1 MIGIVVAVEGLTAKP
16 PNVVNGN
23 AGAAKDVLPDR
34 TGENRVYN
42 QVAYR
47 FIQNVGNGNVSF
59 ALAIDCDGALNV
71 HGTLQPGQQ
80 LSVPS
85 LFRVSVFGV
94 AAWSVATLELVRTSN

>member
-16 PNVVNGN
+16 PNVVSGN
-23 AGAAKDVLPDR
+23 AGQAKDALPDR
-34 TGENRVYN
+34 SGENRVNN

-47 FIQNVGNGNVSF
+47 FIQNTGNGNVSF
-59 ALAIDCDGALNV
+59 ALAIDCDGNVNV
-71 HGTLQPGQQ
+71 HGVLQPGQQ

-85 LFRVSVFGV
+85 LFRVSVVGA